1 MWIDAFRKKGWIHF
15 CYLAESI
22 VKRCLRNLD
31 VCFLQRLDAWGGQ
44 ENGMMGNIISFLLH
58 QTQGPP
64 VRKISEIINFEDRFI
79 KGTPGSLYKQSDVGT
94 WGWHVYMDPTAPCVV
109 IHKYSCF
116 IDHDKHC
123 SPLMQCL
130 SVGQRKL
137 YNQQKSK
144 QIWYLLANRF
154 FFWKSQLSSEYI
166 HVHVNL

>member
-15 CYLAESI
+15 RYLAESI

-44 ENGMMGNIISFLLH
+44 ENGMMGKIISFLLH

-144 QIWYLLANRF
+144 QIWY
-154 FFWKSQLSSEYI
+154 
-166 HVHVNL
+166 